1 VKEADAGTTH
11 ALGRGVRAGA
21 DLRKE
26 KSIMATNEKG
36 KGQVAALAGQLIAGV
51 AKYLTSTT
59 SVVLEGSSYTAAQ
72 ITSKLQSIVTLRSD
86 VDTAKASTKA
96 KLAAEASQLPALR
109 GFMTAFESYVRG
121 AYGSQPDALADFG
134 LQPRKVRAPATI
146 EAKAAAVAKRA
157 STRAARNTMGKVQKK
172 AVKGDV
178 TGVVVTPVT
187 SAPTSTVATP
197 GGPTAPATSGSG
209 QAATPAPAGSTTSG
223 TTPVTTTTHST

>member
-1 VKEADAGTTH
+1 
-11 ALGRGVRAGA
+11 
-21 DLRKE
+21 
-26 KSIMATNEKG
+26 MAVNDRG

-51 AKYLTSTT
+51 AKNLTSTT
-59 SVVLEGSSYTAAQ
+59 SVVLLGSSFTPAQ

-223 TTPVTTTTHST
+223 TTPVTTTPHST